1 MAESEAH
8 RATRGELAALGII
21 LAAYLVALA
30 YLAWRTGV
38 TIDEPAHLLS
48 ASLYWRGADNLQ
60 PRDMPPL
67 IKIVGGWAPALLSL
81 PVPYD
86 HRDLMAGR
94 HEWPIA
100 LEMMAR
106 MKGDEIVRKFF
117 LSRLPLFVFP
127 LGCLVLVWWWGRQ
140 IFSPWIGVVLA
151 GLFALEPTALG
162 HGALFKNDLAATFTF
177 LLLCYRLWRF
187 WRDPAWKNAAWLGFA
202 VLLCVLAKM
211 SLLVF
216 VPLAVLAAMIRQRK
230 DVRGFLRTLP
240 LVLLIPYAGSLA
252 AWQFDGARLRSA
264 DFRAYRAGGNLPV
277 WPLYAAKVFSVLPI
291 PRGLW
296 EGATSLVRSDRN
308 PPAVYLFGENRHGGF
323 PSYFAAA
330 LGVKVPAALQVLVFG
345 GLVALA
351 VGAWQRRWRW
361 EDLFWVAPPLLYIVL
376 ASLSSLQLGVR
387 LVLPALPFGLLW
399 AGAGLA
405 SLSNQRLARGAAL
418 AAGALVLIPVVQ
430 VFPHCLSFFNVWA
443 GGAEKGIHYLS
454 DSNLDWGQDLRELER
469 YRRNA
474 GIERITLS
482 YFGMDNPYAHLGET
496 VDLVAPP
503 WTPEHVRGRW
513 LVPTPGVWAVSATLL
528 TGQFFR
534 PEFRDYYRAFRSAPP
549 IARAGYSIFIFSFTN
564 N

>member
-1 MAESEAH
+1 MAEPEDRSI
-8 RATRGELAALGII
+8 TRQEMAALGII
-21 LAAYLVALA
+21 LVAHLAALVF
-30 YLAWRTGV
+30 LAWRTGV
-38 TIDEPAHLLS
+38 TIDEPAHMLS

-67 IKIVGGWAPALLSL
+67 IKIVGGWVPALLGL

-86 HRDLMAGR
+86 NRELMAAG

-117 LSRLPLFVFP
+117 LSRLPLLVFP
-127 LGCLVLVWWWGRQ
+127 LGCMVLVWRWSRQ
-140 IFSPWIGVVLA
+140 LFSRWIGVALA
-151 GLFALEPTALG
+151 SLFALEPTALG
-162 HGALFKNDLAATFTF
+162 HGALFKNDLAATFAF
-177 LLLCYRLWRF
+177 LLLWYRLWRF
-187 WRDPAWKNAAWLGFA
+187 WRVPIWKNAAWLGFA

-216 VPLAVLAAMIRQRK
+216 VPIAVLVAMIRQRN
-230 DVRGFLRTLP
+230 DVPGLLRTMP
-240 LVLLIPYAGSLA
+240 LVVLIPYAGSLA
-252 AWQFDGARLRSA
+252 AWQFDAARLRGA
-264 DFRAYRAGGNLPV
+264 DFQAYKASGDLPR
-277 WPLYAAKVFSVLPI
+277 WPLYPAKVFSVLPI
-291 PRGLW
+291 PKGLW
-296 EGATSLVRSDRN
+296 EGATNLMRSDED
-308 PPAVYLFGENRHGGF
+308 PPAVYLLGESRQGGDRL
-323 PSYFAAA
+323 YFAAA
-330 LGVKVPAALQVLVFG
+330 LGVKVPAALQILVFS
-345 GLVALA
+345 GLAGLL
-351 VGAWQRRWRW
+351 VGLWRRRWQW
-361 EDLFWVAPPLLYIVL
+361 EDLLWATPPVVYIVL

-399 AGAGLA
+399 AGAGLV
-405 SLSNQRLARGAAL
+405 SLANQRLALGAAF
-418 AAGALVLIPVVQ
+418 AATLLVLIPVVR
-430 VFPHCLSFFNVWA
+430 VFPHCLSFFNVWV
-443 GGAEKGIHYLS
+443 GGAANGIHYLS

-482 YFGMDNPYAHLGET
+482 YFGMDNPYAHLGEN

-503 WTPEHVRGRW
+503 WTPEHARGRW